1 MMNKNEKW
9 YKVMFTYIL
18 LAIGTLI
25 MAISLNCFLAPST
38 IAPGGITGFA
48 VVLNKACKVPIYLT
62 NLAINIPLF
71 MLGAKTL
78 GKVAAIKTLY
88 ATITLTFFLKFIPQV
103 NLTDDILLG
112 AIFGGLTQGLGLG
125 IVFKFGG
132 TTGGTDLAGSILHKK
147 FPLLSPTKFM
157 MMIDICV
164 VVFAGVVEKKIEVSL
179 YSVIAMYV
187 IVKVT
192 DLILEGIGYLKGFFI
207 VTTKQGEISERL
219 MLELDRG
226 VTALKG
232 KGMYTKQDRDVLLCV
247 VSRTQFTRVKEII
260 KEIDPSAFVMVTDMS
275 EALGEGFTEAK
286 K

>member
-1 MMNKNEKW
+1 MNKNEKW

-38 IAPGGITGFA
+38 IAPGGVTGFA
-48 VVLNKACKVPIYLT
+48 VVLNKSCKVPIYLT

-88 ATITLTFFLKFIPQV
+88 ATITLTFFLKFIPQT
-103 NLTDDILLG
+103 NLTDDILLA

-147 FPLLSPTKFM
+147 FPLLSPAKFM
-157 MMIDICV
+157 MLIDIFV
-164 VVFAGVVEKKIEVSL
+164 VIFAGVVEKKIEISL

-207 VTTKQGEISERL
+207 VTTKQDEISERL

-247 VSRTQFTRVKEII
+247 VSRIQFTRVKEII